1 MAKMKKDKN
10 KKMSG
15 QKSDSSEKHFFDNK
29 IAGLEFFLFTIIAC
43 GLIIRIFALM
53 NLSTT
58 IYTDFL
64 LWDERIYHNW
74 AGKIAAG
81 TFHSK
86 SVYEFAPLPA
96 YIMALIYRIFSP
108 DVFYIRILN
117 IVCGTITCFIVYLI
131 SKELINRRVAILACV
146 IACIYKPFI
155 FYSIVPLK
163 ESLALLLFALMCY
176 LLIKVISQDN
186 SAQKEKNTKGTGNII
201 RIGFLGLVVGMLLN
215 VRPNAV
221 LLVPVIILLIL
232 WYDYRDKL
240 SWKHLSIFAAA
251 YVVGISVAVSPFVIR
266 NYAVAGKFSLTTT
279 QSGFN
284 LFLGNNINNPDPYY
298 RPVPF
303 AYSSPFEQ
311 GIQFTIE
318 ASKRVG
324 KKLTSKEASDY
335 WTAETIKQAV
345 SNPAVF
351 AGKVGQKIL
360 VLVNSFEACDHY
372 DIEFVS
378 NFAKFFKIPFPGFW
392 IIFPLSMLGMLTSW
406 KNKRARALI
415 TVLLIYGATL
425 IIFFTNGRYRLPM
438 MAVLI
443 PFAALGIAQLYDNFN
458 KKLYKLLA
466 KHAAFCVI
474 FLIVAF
480 LPVRATDDMTAYYN
494 THAIILSSKGYNNEA
509 ILYWKKSSEMNK
521 PFSAFANLSLAGRYY
536 RKGLIQE
543 GNAYLEKIQDDSF
556 AAAQKYQL
564 LGDFFT
570 DRKNPDAAITAYEK
584 SLSINSGEILP
595 RKRLVDLYRI
605 KDQKKAQEEL
615 QTLIYIESFY
625 DEDNSPIPR

>member
-1 MAKMKKDKN
+1 
-10 KKMSG
+10 
-15 QKSDSSEKHFFDNK
+15 
-29 IAGLEFFLFTIIAC
+29 
-43 GLIIRIFALM
+43 M

-74 AGKIAAG
+74 AKAIAEG
-81 TFHSK
+81 TFQSK

-96 YIMALIYRIFSP
+96 YIMAAVYRIFSP
-108 DVFYIRILN
+108 DIFYIRILN
-117 IVCGTITCFIVYLI
+117 IICGTLTCFVVYLI
-131 SKELINRRVAILACV
+131 GKELISRRVAILACI

-186 SAQKEKNTKGTGNII
+186 SAQKDTNTKETGNIV
-201 RIGFLGLVVGMLLN
+201 RMGFLGLIAGMLLN

-221 LLVPVIILLIL
+221 VLVPVIILLVL
-232 WYDYRDKL
+232 WYGFRDKL
-240 SWKHLSIFAAA
+240 SWKDISIFAAA

-298 RPVPF
+298 RPASF
-303 AYSSPFEQ
+303 ATSSPFEQ

-324 KKLTSKEASDY
+324 KKLTSQEASDY

-392 IIFPLSMLGMLTSW
+392 IIFPLSMLGMLTGW
-406 KNKRARALI
+406 RNRKTKALI
-415 TVLLIYGATL
+415 TVLLFYSATL
-425 IIFFTNGRYRLPM
+425 VIFFTNGRYRLPM
-438 MAVLI
+438 LAVMI
-443 PFAALGIAQLYDNFN
+443 PFAASGLVQLYSEFN
-458 KKLYKLLA
+458 KKLYNLLA
-466 KHAAFCVI
+466 KHAAFCGI

-509 ILYWKKSSEMNK
+509 ILYWKKSSGMNK

-543 GNAYLEKIQDDSF
+543 GNAYLDKIQDDSF

-570 DRKNPDAAITAYEK
+570 DRKDPDAAIAAYEK
-584 SLSINSGEILP
+584 SLSINSGQILP

-605 KDQKKAQEEL
+605 KDPQKAQEEL
-615 QTLIYIESFY
+615 ETLTYIKSFY
-625 DEDNSPIPR
+625 Q

>member
-1 MAKMKKDKN
+1 MAKVKKN
-10 KKMSG
+10 KKINNSS
-15 QKSDSSEKHFFDNK
+15 KTPTENNNLDNNFIDSV
-29 IAGLEFFLFTIIAC
+29 FFLFIIIAC

-53 NLSTT
+53 NLDTT

-64 LWDERIYHNW
+64 LWDERIYHDW
-74 AGKIAAG
+74 AKAIAEGA
-81 TFHSK
+81 FQSK

-96 YIMALIYRIFSP
+96 YIMAAIYRIFSP

-117 IVCGTITCFIVYLI
+117 IICGTLTCFVVYLI
-131 SKELINRRVAILACV
+131 GKELISRRVAILACI

-176 LLIKVISQDN
+176 LLIKVISQSD
-186 SAQKEKNTKGTGNII
+186 SAPGGKNKDAFI
-201 RIGFLGLVVGMLLN
+201 RIGFLGIVAGLLLN

-221 LLVPVIILLIL
+221 VLVPVTILLVL
-232 WYDYRDKL
+232 WYGFRDKL
-240 SWKHLSIFAAA
+240 SWKYLSIFAAV
-251 YVVGISVAVSPFVIR
+251 YLVGLSIAVSPFVIR

-284 LFLGNNINNPDPYY
+284 LYLGNNVNNPDPYY

-303 AYSSPFEQ
+303 ASSSPFEQ

-324 KKLTSKEASDY
+324 KKLTSQEASDY
-335 WTAETIKQAV
+335 WTKETIKQAV

-372 DIEFVS
+372 DIEFLS
-378 NFAKFFKIPFPGFW
+378 DFAKFFKIPFPGFW
-392 IIFPLSMLGMLTSW
+392 IIFPLSMLGMLTGW
-406 KNKRARALI
+406 RNRKTKALI
-415 TVLLIYGATL
+415 TILLFYSATL

-443 PFAALGIAQLYDNFN
+443 PFAASGIMQLYYDYSQ
-458 KKLYKLLA
+458 KLYNLLT
-466 KHAAFCVI
+466 KHTAFCGI

-480 LPVRATDDMTAYYN
+480 LPVRATDDTTAYYN

-521 PFSAFANLSLAGRYY
+521 PFSDFANLSLAGRYY
-536 RKGLIQE
+536 RRGFIQE
-543 GNAYLEKIQDDSF
+543 GNAYLDKIQDDSF

-564 LGDFFT
+564 LGDFSAA
-570 DRKNPDAAITAYEK
+570 RKDPDAAIAAYEK
-584 SLSINSGEILP
+584 SVFINSGQILT
-595 RKRLVDLYRI
+595 RKRLVNLYQD
-605 KDQKKAQEEL
+605 KDPQKAQEEL
-615 QTLIYIESFY
+615 ETLRYIESFH
-625 DEDNSPIPR
+625 DLGSSSIP